1 MRHRKK
7 TFKVG
12 RTKSHRDS
20 MMANMLVS
28 LITHKRIKTTV
39 TKAKELRR
47 LADKAV
53 TLAKKGD
60 LHHRRVAISR
70 IRDVEAVGELFDSLV
85 KRFKGRDGGY
95 TRIIRLGQ
103 GRGDDRSNCLI
114 EFVEKLSKEKNTIKQ
129 IKEA

>member
-12 RTKSHRDS
+12 RTKSHRDA
-20 MMANMLVS
+20 MMANMLTS
-28 LITHKRIKTTV
+28 LITHKRIETTV

-53 TLAKKGD
+53 TLAKKGK
-60 LHHRRVAISR
+60 LHNRRIAISR
-70 IRDVEAVGELFDSLV
+70 IRSVEAVAELFDNLV
-85 KRFKGRDGGY
+85 KRFEERNGGY

-114 EFVEKLSKEKNTIKQ
+114 EFVENFKKVK
-129 IKEA
+129 